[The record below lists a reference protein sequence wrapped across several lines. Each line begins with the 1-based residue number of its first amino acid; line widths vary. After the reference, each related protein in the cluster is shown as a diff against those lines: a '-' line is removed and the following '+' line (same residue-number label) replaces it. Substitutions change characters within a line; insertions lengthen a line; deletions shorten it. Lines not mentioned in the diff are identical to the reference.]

1 MVDQFE
7 EKKLEER
14 ILLIKRVTKKI
25 TGGSH
30 ITFVAVVAVGDR
42 KGKVGIGMGK
52 GREVPQAIRKA
63 FTKAQ
68 KKMITI
74 PVYRGTIPHEVFL
87 KYKAGVVFLKPAPE
101 GTGLKVG
108 SVIRTIFDL
117 AGVYNVSGKIIGS
130 RNQIVNT
137 HLIMKAIGMLR
148 NRTLSVSEGKKNE

>member
-42 KGKVGIGMGK
+42 KGKVGVGMGK

-74 PVYRGTIPHEVFL
+74 PMIAYNIIFL
-87 KYKAGVVFLKPAPE
+87 ALPTCSSLPAE
-101 GTGLKVG
+101 
-108 SVIRTIFDL
+108 IRNSTP
-117 AGVYNVSGKIIGS
+117 A
-130 RNQIVNT
+130 
-137 HLIMKAIGMLR
+137 
-148 NRTLSVSEGKKNE
+148 

>member
-74 PVYRGTIPHEVFL
+74 PVYKGTIPHEVFL
-87 KYKAGVVFLKPAPE
+87 KYKAGVVFLKLFYHKSEIIIKPVSPPHE
-101 GTGLKVG
+101 VPPR
-108 SVIRTIFDL
+108 VVVHDL
-117 AGVYNVSGKIIGS
+117 NRYMD
-130 RNQIVNT
+130 RD
-137 HLIMKAIGMLR
+137 
-148 NRTLSVSEGKKNE
+148 RTLPS